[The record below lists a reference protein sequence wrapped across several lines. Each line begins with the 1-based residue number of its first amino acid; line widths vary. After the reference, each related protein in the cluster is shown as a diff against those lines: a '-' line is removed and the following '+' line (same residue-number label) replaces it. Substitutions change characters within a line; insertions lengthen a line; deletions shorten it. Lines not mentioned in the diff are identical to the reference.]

1 MIRVSK
7 ALWGGPRQVAGTV
20 FKYNRAGGPD
30 GRTGEEHTAGGTCR
44 ALDQPRQLCSTPC
57 FSRAASASPGNLGKC
72 RFSGSPQAP
81 RRLKLQVQ
89 VDGPDVA
96 GPPGDSHVLQVK
108 NPGPPARIT
117 WRTLKRITDARLAQ
131 GHGVSGSGVRPGQ
144 QRVFKAPG

>member
-1 MIRVSK
+1 MIHVSK
-7 ALWGGPRQVAGTV
+7 ALWGGPGQVAGTV
-20 FKYNRAGGPD
+20 FKYNRAGGQTA
-30 GRTGEEHTAGGTCR
+30 GQVKSTAGGTCR

-108 NPGPPARIT
+108 DPGPARIT

-144 QRVFKAPG
+144 RRVFKAPG